1 MTEPKFIPKPG
12 QIDYTNIRYAPTI
25 NCIVKYQDEFL
36 LLQRSS
42 DLHFYPGYWNG
53 LSGFLDD
60 HKDIE
65 DKVKEE
71 LWEELGITSDKVIFI
86 KIAQPIY
93 RDEKEYDKTWI
104 VFPILVEVSTQ
115 ELKTDFEHSGFK
127 WFKIN
132 EISDMLNNYKI
143 IPDIKDILG
152 IFFNK

>member
-1 MTEPKFIPKPG
+1 
-12 QIDYTNIRYAPTI
+12 
-25 NCIVKYQDEFL
+25 
-36 LLQRSS
+36 
-42 DLHFYPGYWNG
+42 
-53 LSGFLDD
+53 LDD

-65 DKVKEE
+65 YKVKEE
-71 LWEELGITSDKVIFI
+71 LWEELGITSDKVISI

-104 VFPILVEVSTQ
+104 VFPILVEISTQ

-132 EISDMLNNYKI
+132 EISDMLNEYKI
-143 IPDIKDILG
+143 IPDIKDILE